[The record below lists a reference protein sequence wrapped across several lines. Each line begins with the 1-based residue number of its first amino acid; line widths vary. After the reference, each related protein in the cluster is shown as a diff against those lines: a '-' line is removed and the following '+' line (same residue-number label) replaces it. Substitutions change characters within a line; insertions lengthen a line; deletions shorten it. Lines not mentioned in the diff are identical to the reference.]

1 MFSYLP
7 HFSMRLVYYLSYIA
21 LYVSNLQRVNFLVNH
36 WTSTELHSLPAGSTP
51 ALSRQDSF
59 CIKRTCPM
67 RRCILLRN
75 LLQYGHKPFYI
86 VLFLREDTMYYLS
99 ELLVAAATIGSW
111 IHMFRKGGEKLLS
124 RRGLSSLKYYTTLSN
139 LFAGIVSLLILLH
152 AFSGGKG
159 SVSPLLSL
167 LKYSSSVS
175 VALTFLVVLIFLGP
189 RMGYRPLFAEEQLC
203 LHAIGPLLAIL
214 TFIFSPLLSPLT
226 FRDSFLAL
234 IPTLLYAVVYAGNI
248 LKNGFGEGENTNDW
262 YGFGIGGVKTFPVVI
277 LIVLTVTWGLAM
289 ALLRLR
295 G

>member
-21 LYVSNLQRVNFLVNH
+21 LYVSNLQRANFLVNH

>member
-1 MFSYLP
+1 
-7 HFSMRLVYYLSYIA
+7 
-21 LYVSNLQRVNFLVNH
+21 
-36 WTSTELHSLPAGSTP
+36 
-51 ALSRQDSF
+51 
-59 CIKRTCPM
+59 
-67 RRCILLRN
+67 
-75 LLQYGHKPFYI
+75 
-86 VLFLREDTMYYLS
+86 MYYLS

-111 IHMFRKGGEKLLS
+111 IHMFQKGGEKLLS

-152 AFSGGKG
+152 VISGGKG
-159 SVSPLLSL
+159 SV
-167 LKYSSSVS
+167 
-175 VALTFLVVLIFLGP
+175 
-189 RMGYRPLFAEEQLC
+189 
-203 LHAIGPLLAIL
+203 
-214 TFIFSPLLSPLT
+214 SPLLSPLT

>member
-1 MFSYLP
+1 
-7 HFSMRLVYYLSYIA
+7 MRQED
-21 LYVSNLQRVNFLVNH
+21 LQ
-36 WTSTELHSLPAGSTP
+36 STEMHSSPESATIQADVVFS
-51 ALSRQDSF
+51 
-59 CIKRTCPM
+59 
-67 RRCILLRN
+67 LR
-75 LLQYGHKPFYI
+75 FW
-86 VLFLREDTMYYLS
+86 REDTIYYLS

-111 IHMFRKGGEKLLS
+111 IHMFQKGGEKLLS

-152 AFSGGKG
+152 VISGGKG

-175 VALTFLVVLIFLGP
+175 VALTFLVVLVFLGP
-189 RMGYRPLFAEEQLC
+189 RMGYRPLFAEEQLF

>member
-1 MFSYLP
+1 
-7 HFSMRLVYYLSYIA
+7 
-21 LYVSNLQRVNFLVNH
+21 
-36 WTSTELHSLPAGSTP
+36 
-51 ALSRQDSF
+51 
-59 CIKRTCPM
+59 
-67 RRCILLRN
+67 
-75 LLQYGHKPFYI
+75 
-86 VLFLREDTMYYLS
+86 MYYLS

-111 IHMFRKGGEKLLS
+111 IHMFQKGGEKLLS

-152 AFSGGKG
+152 VISGGKG

-175 VALTFLVVLIFLGP
+175 VALTFLVVLVFLGP
-189 RMGYRPLFAEEQLC
+189 RMGYRRLFAEEQLF